1 MPFHSNIPIF
11 GIILCLFPMC
21 LRTFLQSGNQY
32 GHPKCHP
39 TMFRLRFLRSGA
51 VRALAVGS
59 LGVQSCP
66 TLTVGACK
74 EPVSAEPR
82 LKSTLI
88 SSFFKAPPRP
98 GRPASSALPLKKRGR
113 PAMQAVPLELGD
125 LPDSSSDV
133 APSPSPLPPVAS
145 VTTPGSAKRQRSR
158 YDRGA
163 DYDRL
168 RVAVEDWLGSC
179 GAYLELD
186 EHNQISDFK
195 LKLLCALCAVCAD
208 SSRGAL
214 LFC

>member
-1 MPFHSNIPIF
+1 
-11 GIILCLFPMC
+11 
-21 LRTFLQSGNQY
+21 
-32 GHPKCHP
+32 
-39 TMFRLRFLRSGA
+39 MFRLRFLRSGA

-66 TLTVGACK
+66 TLTVRAGK

-88 SSFFKAPPRP
+88 SSFFQAPPRP

-125 LPDSSSDV
+125 LPDCSSDV

-186 EHNQISDFK
+186 EHNQT
-195 LKLLCALCAVCAD
+195 LKHFAAHVGINYQTIAPYVRHDASKRRQLGGGSGHGSCLVTNSVEEVD
-208 SSRGAL
+208 
-214 LFC
+214 LFPLDPMAC

>member
-1 MPFHSNIPIF
+1 MFVSYVF
-11 GIILCLFPMC
+11 ADFL
-21 LRTFLQSGNQY
+21 LQSGNQY

-66 TLTVGACK
+66 TLTVRAGK

-88 SSFFKAPPRP
+88 SSFFQAPPRP

-125 LPDSSSDV
+125 LPDCSSGV
-133 APSPSPLPPVAS
+133 APSTGPECSM
-145 VTTPGSAKRQRSR
+145 T
-158 YDRGA
+158 
-163 DYDRL
+163 
-168 RVAVEDWLGSC
+168 
-179 GAYLELD
+179 
-186 EHNQISDFK
+186 
-195 LKLLCALCAVCAD
+195 
-208 SSRGAL
+208 
-214 LFC
+214 